1 MGTDP
6 DSRAKSLSV
15 QAIAGSLWHNMTKAR
30 LRGPPPGSAD
40 RSLSW
45 RLAAVAR
52 KVHVM
57 KLQCGGSEVRTILA
71 E

>member
-1 MGTDP
+1 
-6 DSRAKSLSV
+6 
-15 QAIAGSLWHNMTKAR
+15 MTKAR
-30 LRGPPPGSAD
+30 LRGPAPGSAD